1 MPGSP
6 MSGSLST
13 AHLRNRILKAF
24 VRCVILFGC
33 HKSFGLSMSISPQ
46 RHWSMRVPDHRTVRS
61 LGVKPG
67 RKEETGTSAMSALVI
82 LSTIRLRHVFDEHE
96 FNRPRSGQRR
106 LQLFGAKVR
115 SSMME
120 PRAVML
126 REMGR
131 TGKVEMIAL
140 VI

>member
-1 MPGSP
+1 M
-6 MSGSLST
+6 
-13 AHLRNRILKAF
+13 
-24 VRCVILFGC
+24 
-33 HKSFGLSMSISPQ
+33 
-46 RHWSMRVPDHRTVRS
+46 
-61 LGVKPG
+61 
-67 RKEETGTSAMSALVI
+67 I